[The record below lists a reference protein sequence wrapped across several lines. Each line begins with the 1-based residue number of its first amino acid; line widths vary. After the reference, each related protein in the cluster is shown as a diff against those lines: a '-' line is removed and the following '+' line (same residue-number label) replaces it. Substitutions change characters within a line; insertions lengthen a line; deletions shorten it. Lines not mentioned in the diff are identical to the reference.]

1 MDTRL
6 MLLRWGQV
14 IELTGLSKS
23 TIKRRIKS
31 GSFPS
36 PLDLGGNCRAW
47 KNKDIEVWINNL
59 EKVNLEEV
67 NNAT

>member
-6 MLLRWGQV
+6 MLLKWSQV

-23 TIKRRIKS
+23 TIKRRIRT
-31 GSFPS
+31 GTFPL

-47 KNKDIEVWINNL
+47 KNIDIERWVNQL
-59 EKVNLEEV
+59 EKVEIAGV
-67 NNAT
+67 Y

>member
-47 KNKDIEVWINNL
+47 KHKDIEVWINNL
-59 EKVNLEEV
+59 ETVNLEEI